1 MLRVGYM
8 HLKKIFFKKF
18 TCQLTP
24 TPNLASFSHFSS
36 KKKKKRAENCRKFN
50 IQKKN
55 KKANAIRQRGGN
67 VVNVN

>member
-8 HLKKIFFKKF
+8 HLKKFFFKKF

-36 KKKKKRAENCRKFN
+36 KRGPKKWPKL
-50 IQKKN
+50 
-55 KKANAIRQRGGN
+55 
-67 VVNVN
+67 VVFLDFLVIYGVFAKY